1 MNLKREIEA
10 VNARLDKIE
19 KTLASLAKATKPAK
33 AKPPKTI
40 EEDLADRR
48 IADGRRLK
56 GKAPAEKTTKKVTKK
71 TAKKTTKKA
80 EA

>member
-33 AKPPKTI
+33 AKATK
-40 EEDLADRR
+40 E
-48 IADGRRLK
+48 
-56 GKAPAEKTTKKVTKK
+56 APAEKVTKK

>member
-1 MNLKREIEA
+1 MNLKREMEA

-19 KTLASLAKATKPAK
+19 KTLANLAKATKPAK
-33 AKPPKTI
+33 AKATK
-40 EEDLADRR
+40 E
-48 IADGRRLK
+48 
-56 GKAPAEKTTKKVTKK
+56 APAEKTTKKVTKK